1 MAIENLMTGTV
12 RGRNETCHSGAG
24 LTRPASGGFVPFG
37 ARAVCAALVSI
48 GLLAPGFA
56 TAAKA
61 TKPAAHAASA
71 AHAAKSSKSAES
83 EEIPIPAVTPQVR
96 QMASWVLRAKDN
108 QGLPFIII
116 DKVAAA
122 AFVFHPDGEP
132 MAAAPVL
139 LGIAKGDD
147 SVPGIGER
155 ELSDMPPEVR
165 TTPAGRF
172 VSAIG
177 RNAHNKDVLWVDY
190 DAAISMHRVI
200 NYNPKER
207 RPHRLATPTPADNRI
222 SYGCINVPIKFF
234 DTFIAPTFEGIN
246 GIVYVLPET
255 KPLKK
260 VFASFDDGESA
271 VASIPTR
278 VEPMAAARS
287 GEQMAAARF
296 VEPNAA
302 TRSAGSAGQ

>member
-1 MAIENLMTGTV
+1 MTGTA
-12 RGRNETCHSGAG
+12 RGRNETCHSGAES
-24 LTRPASGGFVPFG
+24 TRSASGGFVPFG

-71 AHAAKSSKSAES
+71 AHATKSAKAAKSADS
-83 EEIPIPAVTPQVR
+83 EEMPIPAVTPQVR

-122 AFVFHPDGEP
+122 AFVFHPDGDP

-139 LGIAKGDD
+139 LGVAKGDD

-172 VSAIG
+172 VSSIG

-190 DAAISMHRVI
+190 DAAVSMHRVI
-200 NYNPKER
+200 NTNPKDR
-207 RPHRLATPTPADNRI
+207 RPQRLASPTPDDNRI

-234 DTFIAPTFEGIN
+234 DTFIAPTFNGIN

-260 VFASFDDGESA
+260 VFTSFDDGESA
-271 VASIPTR
+271 LASMPTR
-278 VEPMAAARS
+278 VESTAASRSVEPMAAARF
-287 GEQMAAARF
+287 G
-296 VEPNAA
+296 EPNAA
-302 TRSAGSAGQ
+302 MRSVGSAGQ